1 MSVEYYATDKSNNQT
16 TKKILAVYKDTTP
29 PTITYRVE
37 NGYIDSD
44 GTIVLGVNGK
54 IIFTIEDDRALGKF
68 YYRID
73 QGNWQEIPLQ
83 GKKQD
88 VTISL

>member
-1 MSVEYYATDKSNNQT
+1 MNIEYYAIDKSNNQAP
-16 TKKILAVYKDTTP
+16 KKILATYKDTTP

-44 GTIVLGVNGK
+44 GTIVLGVDGK

-68 YYRID
+68 FYRID

-88 VTISL
+88 VTLSL

>member
-1 MSVEYYATDKSNNQT
+1 MNVEYYASDKSNNQT
-16 TKKILAVYKDTTP
+16 PKKILGVYKDTTP

-44 GTIVLGVNGK
+44 GTIVLGIDGK

-73 QGNWQEIPLQ
+73 QGNWQEINLQ

-88 VTISL
+88 IIISL